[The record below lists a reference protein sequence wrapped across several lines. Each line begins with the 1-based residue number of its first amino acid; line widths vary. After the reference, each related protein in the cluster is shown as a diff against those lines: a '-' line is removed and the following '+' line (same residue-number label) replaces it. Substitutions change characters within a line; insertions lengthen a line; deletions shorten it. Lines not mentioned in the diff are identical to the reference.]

1 VRCPIRTQKDVLG
14 GAGICQRMCT
24 LLI

>member
-1 VRCPIRTQKDVLG
+1 VRCPIRSQKDVLG